1 MVVGHGGR
9 ACEAMR
15 GGAVALGDGRKG
27 EAWCSGARRRPNGRE
42 DSTQRRSSRADAQPA
57 ANGRPREQKRLGG
70 AHGLHGMGEGNEG
83 ETAAENFLART
94 RAERIGRE
102 RVVPRADRG
111 DEMSRPV

>member
-1 MVVGHGGR
+1 M
-9 ACEAMR
+9 
-15 GGAVALGDGRKG
+15 
-27 EAWCSGARRRPNGRE
+27 
-42 DSTQRRSSRADAQPA
+42 
-57 ANGRPREQKRLGG
+57 
-70 AHGLHGMGEGNEG
+70 HGMGEGNEG